1 MVKAIFFDID
11 GTLVP
16 PGHIAPP
23 SDVIKALSELRE
35 KGIKIF
41 IASGRH
47 PEWIINLGDLE
58 VDGYVTCN
66 GSMCLEAGSDKPF
79 YIYPVKHE
87 DIENLIE
94 FSHKSGM
101 PIVTVPAEGGII
113 ISRFDEDVKKA
124 SEILRLPEIPV
135 RDLET
140 IRGKEIVQIMAFGS
154 EEDRIN
160 ASLFDSILKNCE
172 PTSWNPNFYDIV
184 PKGSGKDVGIDRMIE
199 HYGINIDETMAFGD
213 GDNDT
218 SMIRHAGIGVAMGN
232 GVDAVKRVAD
242 FVTTD
247 ILDNGI
253 INALK
258 HYGLIEPAF

>member
-16 PGHIAPP
+16 AGHIAPP
-23 SDVIKALSELRE
+23 EDVIQAISEVRN

-66 GSMCLEAGSDKPF
+66 GSLCIETGSDKPF
-79 YIYPVKHE
+79 YVYPVNHE
-87 DIENLIE
+87 DIDNLID
-94 FSHKSGM
+94 FSHKSAM
-101 PIVTVPAEGGII
+101 PVVTVPAEGGII
-113 ISRFDEDVKKA
+113 ISRFDEDVRKA

-154 EEDRIN
+154 EQERLN
-160 ASLFDSILKNCE
+160 ASLFDSVLRNCE

-184 PKGSGKDVGIDRMIE
+184 PKGSGKDVGIDKMIE
-199 HYGINIDETMAFGD
+199 HFGIKLEDTMAFGD

-218 SMIRHAGIGVAMGN
+218 AMIRHAGIGIAMGN
-232 GVDAVKRVAD
+232 GVESVKQAAD
-242 FVTTD
+242 YITDD

-253 INALK
+253 INALR
-258 HYGLIEPAF
+258 HYNLL